1 MVALEQGV
9 HVHHI
14 AGVAGGLVVCVLAEV
29 GQKLVAVPQMCR
41 GMDGLS
47 VRSQLWLAQIDRL
60 TRSRCWVAR

>member
-29 GQKLVAVPQMCR
+29 GQELVASDVQRYGRVVC
-41 GMDGLS
+41 
-47 VRSQLWLAQIDRL
+47 AQPAVVGAD
-60 TRSRCWVAR
+60 